1 MSLIARLGVLLGID
15 ISEFTKGLDTATN
28 KTKEF
33 EYNQRKQ
40 LRLAQKATEEMA
52 ANLSKAALGAV
63 GFGYAL
69 ATAFSKADEIMDVA
83 AAFDITVDSLLATK
97 GALQA
102 SGGEAENLTTLM
114 SKLASVQEDA
124 KNGSDSMRESF
135 EKLGISGRDVDNLKL
150 DELFKLV
157 AVELSKVEDAGKR
170 AAVAQDLLGKA
181 AKGVNWADFV
191 SNYKEFSNPELS
203 SAIQD
208 NAKAW
213 DNIEKSMKSISMII
227 QQLVQPFAIVFN
239 YAFDLLNV
247 WKEIKQGSDAEI
259 DWGAAMG
266 GMPGQAGG
274 TTSHAGT
281 GKGKPSPITAVG
293 RAGGY
298 SQLSEKQKAEAT
310 RKAKEAETLEEKM
323 VALIQKQQEKLAKFN
338 AEMRALQSNQ
348 NQKEASYWQEYYLT
362 LDLLDLESRRYK
374 ISENQYNSERLTIEQ
389 KQKLIDINKRATDA
403 EVAARIEMERA
414 SSDDAE
420 YARKLYEQKIKNI
433 NDLRSLELSAAM
445 EFNEAE
451 RRIFDES
458 TERQYSWIEG
468 WKSAFRMYSEE
479 SEKAFNRGQQAFQ
492 VFTYNMEYAL
502 RNFVETGKFNFKE
515 FIGSVIKQI
524 LAAEAAAQ
532 ASSLFKSFFSSIVG
546 AFAGGLTPS
555 SGGMESFSMQQYPG
569 KKLAAGGAI
578 NGASLVGE
586 NGPEL
591 FIPRT
596 PGTIIPNGS
605 WQQMTSSGGGLTVN
619 GPYIANMSAIDTQSG
634 TQFLAANKNTIWAAY
649 QSANR
654 SIPISR

>member
-1 MSLIARLGVLLGID
+1 MSLIARLGVVLGID

-40 LRLAQKATEEMA
+40 LRIAEQATSAMA

-69 ATAFSKADEIMDVA
+69 SSAFAKADEIMDVA
-83 AAFDITVDSLLATK
+83 VAFDMTVDSLLATK

-114 SKLASVQEDA
+114 SKLASIQEEA
-124 KNGSDSMRESF
+124 RNGSDSMRESF
-135 EKLGISGRDVDNLKL
+135 EKLNISGRDVDNLKL

-157 AVELSKVEDAGKR
+157 AVELAKVEDAGKR
-170 AAVAQDLLGKA
+170 AAIAQDLLGKA
-181 AKGVNWADFV
+181 AKGVNWSDFV
-191 SNYKEFSNPELS
+191 ANYKEFANPELS
-203 SAIQD
+203 RAIED

-213 DNIEKSMKSISMII
+213 DNIEKSMKSISMLV

-239 YAFDLLNV
+239 YAFDLLNI

-266 GMPGQAGG
+266 GMPGDAGS
-274 TTSHAGT
+274 TTFHAGT
-281 GKGKPSPITAVG
+281 GKGKASPISIVG
-293 RAGGY
+293 KPGAY
-298 SQLSEKQKAEAT
+298 SQLSEKQKAEAAK
-310 RKAKEAETLEEKM
+310 KAKEAEALEEKI
-323 VALIQKQQEKLAKFN
+323 VALIQKQQEKLSKFN

-374 ISENQYNSERLTIEQ
+374 ISENQYNSEKLTIEQ

-403 EVAARIEMERA
+403 EVAARVEMERA

-420 YARKLYEQKIKNI
+420 YARQLYEQKIKNI
-433 NDLRSLELSAAM
+433 NDLRSLELASAM
-445 EFNEAE
+445 EFNEIE
-451 RRIFDES
+451 RRTFEDS
-458 TERQYSWIEG
+458 VERQYSWIEG
-468 WKSAFRMYSEE
+468 WKAAFKTYSEE
-479 SEKAFNRGQQAFQ
+479 SEKAFNRGQQAFS
-492 VFTYNMEYAL
+492 VFTSSMEVAL
-502 RNFVETGKFNFKE
+502 RNFVETGKFNFKD
-515 FIGSVIKQI
+515 FIGSVVKQI
-524 LAAEAAAQ
+524 LVAEAAAK
-532 ASSLFKSFFSSIVG
+532 ASSLFRSFFSSIGSVLV
-546 AFAGGLTPS
+546 GGLTKDA
-555 SGGMESFSMQQYPG
+555 GAMEAFSKQQYPG
-569 KKLAAGGAI
+569 RASGGAI
-578 NGASLVGE
+578 TGASLVGE

-605 WQQMTSSGGGLTVN
+605 WQQMATGGGGLTVN
-619 GPYIANMSAIDTQSG
+619 GPYIASLSAIDTQSA
-634 TQFLAANKNTIWAAY
+634 TQFLASNKNTIWAAY

-654 SIPISR
+654 GVPISR